1 MKTIITIGRH
11 YGSGGKEVGKKLGE
25 MLGIPCYD
33 EEIVHIVADKTSM
46 HPDVVKRAD
55 EKATD
60 SFLYSLITSGG
71 LRGVSD
77 AMHYEMP
84 INDKV
89 FINQSKAIKE
99 LAAKGSCI
107 FVGRCADYVLEE
119 EQDILRVF
127 IYADTESKIKRICRL
142 YDLTEKQ
149 AKDKIVKIE
158 KTRKT
163 YYNYYTDRSW
173 GNMTSYDLCINTG
186 LVGTDGAA
194 ELIKDFVEKKENFNG

>member
-1 MKTIITIGRH
+1 MNTIITIGRQ
-11 YGSGGKEVGKKLGE
+11 YGGGGKEVGKKLGE

-33 EEIVHIVADKTSM
+33 EEILHIVAENSDM
-46 HPDVVKRAD
+46 HPEVIKKVD

-60 SFLYSLITSGG
+60 SFLYSLVTSGG

-77 AMHYEMP
+77 AMQYEMP

-89 FINQSKAIKE
+89 FISQSKAIKE
-99 LAAKGSCI
+99 LAKKGSCI

-119 EQDILRVF
+119 EENLLRVF
-127 IYADTESKIKRICRL
+127 IYADMDSKIERISRL
-142 YDLTEKQ
+142 YGLTEKQ
-149 AKDKIVKIE
+149 AKDKIVKTE

-173 GNMTSYDLCINTG
+173 GSMSSYDLCINTG
-186 LVGTDGAA
+186 LTGTDAAA
-194 ELIKDFVEKKENFNG
+194 EMIKNYVLKKENANG